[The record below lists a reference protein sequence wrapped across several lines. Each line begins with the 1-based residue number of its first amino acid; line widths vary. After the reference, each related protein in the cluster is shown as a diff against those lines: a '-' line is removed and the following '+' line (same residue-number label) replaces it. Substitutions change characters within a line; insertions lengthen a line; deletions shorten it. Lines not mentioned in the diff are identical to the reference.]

1 MHSMSRRLLIAAAV
15 VLVLVLAAFF
25 FFRRSAPTVDL
36 VELFPEAEKRT
47 SMAQLAD
54 SFDVLYATIDGQ
66 RKRCIFAHPMSRVIW
81 RVDIPEGA
89 VLETEMAVR
98 QDAWT
103 ELSDG
108 VMFRIGVSDGTEYKE
123 FVKQVIDP
131 YNVES
136 DRHWFPVSV
145 DLSAYAGQNM
155 QVIFNT
161 ETRQSPVRDAALW
174 GEPRIV
180 VKQ

>member
-1 MHSMSRRLLIAAAV
+1 MHNMSRRLLVAAAV
-15 VLVLVLAAFF
+15 VLVLVLAALF
-25 FFRRSAPTVDL
+25 FFRRPAPTVDL
-36 VELFPEAEKRT
+36 IELFPEAEKRT

-54 SFDVLYATIDGQ
+54 AFNVIYVTIDGQ

-81 RVDIPEGA
+81 RIDIPEGA
-89 VLETEMAVR
+89 VLETEMALR
-98 QDAWT
+98 QEAWT
-103 ELSDG
+103 ELGDG
-108 VMFRIGVSDGTEYKE
+108 VLFRIGVSDGTEYKE

-131 YNVES
+131 YHVES

-145 DLSAYAGQNM
+145 DLSAYAGQNV

-161 ETRQSPVRDAALW
+161 ETRLSPVRDAAFW

-180 VKQ
+180 VKR